1 MSTLIWEGIAIALTH
16 HTQRFGG
23 PFDHLELHAEERLP
37 VTDTGYRSLFIHPDD
52 LALWASPEAFVIE
65 WLNGAAKEPRWRDY
79 RQNARQLSLF

>member
-1 MSTLIWEGIAIALTH
+1 MSTLIWEGIEIALTH

-23 PFDHLELHAEERLP
+23 PFDHLELHAQERLP

-52 LALWASPEAFVIE
+52 LALFASPEVFVRE
-65 WLNGAAKEPRWRDY
+65 WLDGAAKEPGWRDY